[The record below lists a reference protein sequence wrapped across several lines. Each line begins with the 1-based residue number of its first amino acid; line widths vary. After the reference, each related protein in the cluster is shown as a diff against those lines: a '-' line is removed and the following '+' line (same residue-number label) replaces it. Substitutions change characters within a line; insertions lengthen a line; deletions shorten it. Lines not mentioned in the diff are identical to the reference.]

1 MTHAFKR
8 YLSWPN
14 NKHYPVMYSVLFYQC
29 WQCETCER
37 TQGAAAAMCGRRHL
51 GCYINFNY
59 FHGTCV
65 VLFFVVWSWPFW
77 PYEFCA
83 WPGWFFYDDWAIY
96 FWLLPLIF
104 SWTFFFKITLLYS
117 SLFNFPTIRLP
128 SVHSLLSFESRSWRC
143 VQHYV
148 IKFVSDLRHV
158 GGFIR
163 VLLFSA
169 PIILI
174 ATV

>member
-83 WPGWFFYDDWAIY
+83 WPGCFFYDDWAIY

-104 SWTFFFKITLLYS
+104 SWTFFSKLLYCIPAY
-117 SLFNFPTIRLP
+117 LI
-128 SVHSLLSFESRSWRC
+128 SLLLDYH
-143 VQHYV
+143 QY
-148 IKFVSDLRHV
+148 
-158 GGFIR
+158 
-163 VLLFSA
+163 
-169 PIILI
+169 ILCCSSNLALGDVYNI
-174 ATV
+174 MW